1 MKEVFHL
8 IVSYFEDLSDTS
20 SRSYIK
26 RASILEMMAKDRY
39 CVVMVDLE
47 CDQQI
52 IEMFQ
57 HSFRDMRV
65 DHSEIILE
73 SMETVMTFVL
83 KESGDTSSA
92 LVISILAILKE
103 NKCQMQL
110 NCLRR
115 LLETVQT
122 S

>member
-1 MKEVFHL
+1 
-8 IVSYFEDLSDTS
+8 
-20 SRSYIK
+20 
-26 RASILEMMAKDRY
+26 
-39 CVVMVDLE
+39 
-47 CDQQI
+47 
-52 IEMFQ
+52 
-57 HSFRDMRV
+57 
-65 DHSEIILE
+65 
-73 SMETVMTFVL
+73 MTFVL

-115 LLETVQT
+115 LLETVQR